1 MGIFDSFREKRK
13 EKKELR
19 EYQQQFNADKQTM
32 IEKYQ
37 EYEKQG
43 FYVDRQDNDTKTA
56 TLFKDGALIVCDTR
70 KALNGKDVFFYNIL
84 TKDKNGE
91 FVLKKVR
98 EVEKWE
104 YGMHYFYTELQVN
117 EFDSKKVHMFLLIQ
131 TNKNIPIKK

>member
-56 TLFKDGALIVCDTR
+56 TLIKDGTLIVCDVR
-70 KALNGKDVFFYNIL
+70 KTLNINQEERISD
-84 TKDKNGE
+84 
-91 FVLKKVR
+91 
-98 EVEKWE
+98 
-104 YGMHYFYTELQVN
+104 
-117 EFDSKKVHMFLLIQ
+117 
-131 TNKNIPIKK
+131 